1 MLALA
6 LEVQILDDVNFT
18 TVKGKAPG
26 PKHLSGSIYD
36 ILAAKPVLF
45 KGHDKW
51 YTTHIIVKGTQVTV
65 YMDGTLVADIDQS
78 SETHKKLFAESK
90 FARNKKIAPKYGKNI
105 IGRIGLQD
113 HKSIVWFKNA
123 KVRKL

>member
-1 MLALA
+1 
-6 LEVQILDDVNFT
+6 VQILDDVNFR
-18 TVKGKAPG
+18 TVKGEAPG
-26 PKHLSGSIYD
+26 SKHLSGSIYD

-51 YTTHIIVKGTQVTV
+51 HTTHVIVKGTRVTV
-65 YMDGTLVADIDQS
+65 YMNGTLVADIDQS
-78 SETHKKLFAESK
+78 SETYKKLFAESK
-90 FARNKKIAPKYGKNI
+90 FARSKKIAPKHGKNVM
-105 IGRIGLQD
+105 GTIGLQD